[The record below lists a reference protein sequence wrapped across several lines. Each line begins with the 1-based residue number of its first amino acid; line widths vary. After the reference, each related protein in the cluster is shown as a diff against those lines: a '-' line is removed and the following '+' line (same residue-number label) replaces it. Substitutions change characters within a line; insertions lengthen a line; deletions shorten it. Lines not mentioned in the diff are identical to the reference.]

1 MRGEANGDWLQC
13 SAEVVCDNFDCCY
26 NRAMNFIETSFFTR
40 HITDLLDD
48 TDYAALQ
55 RVLLLNP
62 SLGDIIPGS
71 GGIRKLR
78 WAAKGHGKSGGA
90 RVIYYW
96 AVSAETI
103 LMLYAFPKN
112 VKADLTK
119 DEIKKLRRIV
129 EEEYP

>member
-1 MRGEANGDWLQC
+1 M
-13 SAEVVCDNFDCCY
+13 
-26 NRAMNFIETSFFTR
+26 T
-40 HITDLLDD
+40 LLDD
-48 TDYAALQ
+48 VDYTALQ
-55 RVLLLNP
+55 HALFQNP
-62 SLGDIIPGS
+62 SLGDIIIGS

-78 WAAKGHGKSGGA
+78 WAAKGRGKSGGA

-96 AVSAETI
+96 AVTAETI
-103 LMLYAFPKN
+103 LMLDAYPKN

>member
-1 MRGEANGDWLQC
+1 MFYWIVYDGSGR
-13 SAEVVCDNFDCCY
+13 CY
-26 NRAMNFIETSFFTR
+26 NRTMNFIETSVFTR
-40 HITDLLDD
+40 HIVDLLDD
-48 TDYAALQ
+48 TEYTILQ
-55 RVLLLNP
+55 RALLLNP
-62 SLGDIIPGS
+62 ALGDIIPGS

-103 LMLYAFPKN
+103 LLLDAYPKN

-119 DEIKKLRRIV
+119 DEIKRLRRIV

>member
-1 MRGEANGDWLQC
+1 MR
-13 SAEVVCDNFDCCY
+13 
-26 NRAMNFIETSFFTR
+26 FIETRLFTR
-40 HITDLLDD
+40 QITALLDD

-55 RVLLLNP
+55 HVLFQDP
-62 SLGDIIPGS
+62 ALGDIIPSS

-96 AVSAETI
+96 AVSEETI
-103 LMLYAFPKN
+103 LMLNAYPKS

-119 DEIKKLRRIV
+119 DEIKKLRWIV

>member
-1 MRGEANGDWLQC
+1 
-13 SAEVVCDNFDCCY
+13 
-26 NRAMNFIETSFFTR
+26 MNFIETSVFTR
-40 HITDLLDD
+40 HIVDLLDD
-48 TDYAALQ
+48 TEYTALQ

-62 SLGDIIPGS
+62 ALGDIIPGS

-96 AVSAETI
+96 AVSVDTI
-103 LMLYAFPKN
+103 LMLDVYPKN

-129 EEEYP
+129 DEEYP

>member
-1 MRGEANGDWLQC
+1 
-13 SAEVVCDNFDCCY
+13 
-26 NRAMNFIETSFFTR
+26 MNFVETSFFTR

-48 TDYAALQ
+48 TAYAVLQ

-62 SLGDIIPGS
+62 ALGDIIPGS

-78 WAAKGHGKSGGA
+78 WAAKGHGKSGGV
-90 RVIYYW
+90 RIIYYW
-96 AVSAETI
+96 AVSAETV
-103 LMLYAFPKN
+103 LLLYVFPKN

-119 DEIKKLRRIV
+119 DEIKQLRRVV

>member
-1 MRGEANGDWLQC
+1 MAYQGY
-13 SAEVVCDNFDCCY
+13 Y
-26 NRAMNFIETSFFTR
+26 NHTMNFIETRLFTR
-40 HITDLLDD
+40 KIISLFND

-55 RVLLLNP
+55 HALFHDP

-78 WAAKGHGKSGGA
+78 WAAKEHGKSGGA

-96 AVSAETI
+96 AVSAKTI
-103 LMLYAFPKN
+103 LMLDAYPKN

-119 DEIKKLRRIV
+119 DEIKKLSRII

>member
-1 MRGEANGDWLQC
+1 MTITSFIQDYQVTKDARDKSEH
-13 SAEVVCDNFDCCY
+13 CY
-26 NRAMNFIETSFFTR
+26 NQLVKFIETSVFTR
-40 HITDLLDD
+40 RIVDLLDD
-48 TDYAALQ
+48 TDYATLQ

-62 SLGDIIPGS
+62 ALGDIIPGS

-90 RVIYYW
+90 RIIYYW

-103 LMLYAFPKN
+103 LMLAAFPKN